1 MSKYNPHEYLY
12 MRDHEGDSG
21 GSDSENNEE
30 DSGLR
35 KDYIIFHI
43 LYLTNIIAVQ
53 RGGGMSME
61 VDQDD
66 ISESDEHNASR
77 NKRIRSSDG
86 ILAAVK
92 RKLKANYFYIKY

>member
-1 MSKYNPHEYLY
+1 MFKYNPHEYLH
-12 MRDHEGDSG
+12 MRDCDGDSS
-21 GSDSENNEE
+21 GSDLENNEK
-30 DSGLR
+30 DSDLC
-35 KDYIIFHI
+35 KHYIILNI